1 MQEQVLTLNESI
13 QFHELLT
20 LNNLSLTKLITM
32 SPLIEDDEL
41 KMMIKNNIKTTQ
53 EHIKELRGY
62 LEQSKISS
70 QSPKSK

>member
-53 EHIKELRGY
+53 EHIKELREY